1 MVAKL
6 KNRCSVI
13 LKENSSRIGTYR
25 PTQKKFHSLQKELEP
40 FRILYPKAKTF
51 NSRYRIVLMQE
62 KIKMGTYKIPEKMYE
77 KIKSEIEQYHSLGYP
92 SKKVR
97 CIETGQIFENAGI
110 AAKWVAFA
118 REESYCNLDLIK
130 QCCRGKQKTSYGY
143 HWEWVNE
150 EIEKVKE
157 RLNKRIE

>member
-1 MVAKL
+1 MPIS
-6 KNRCSVI
+6 CI
-13 LKENSSRIGTYR
+13 M
-25 PTQKKFHSLQKELEP
+25 
-40 FRILYPKAKTF
+40 YPKKLLLKFIMDAYSIKATDIA
-51 NSRYRIVLMQE
+51 RE
-62 KIKMGTYKIPEKMYE
+62 IKMGTYKIPEKMYE
-77 KIKSEIEQYHSLGYP
+77 KIKYEIEQYHSLGYP